1 MSSFDD
7 LFAQHVATGM
17 ARQLALAD
25 LLGERG
31 WQLDLNAGMV
41 TFGNDLRYPIQL
53 LGTES
58 HTDGTWLWA
67 WANQSAG
74 VSPHLLE
81 LAGWLREHGRIH
93 NVREFTEPALRLDRT
108 DGHRIALVASGL
120 TGRSYYRGAYQG
132 GAIFFHLE
140 NLPSRVRGAVPPERT
155 FTVLGQVLQAFAVDH
170 RTVVVSF
177 LQQQGWR
184 VDDTPGGV
192 VGRHPDNSTVRVT
205 FDHLGRV
212 SDLTGQIQPR

>member
-7 LFAQHVATGM
+7 LFAHHVATGM

-25 LLGERG
+25 LLGDRG
-31 WQLDLNAGMV
+31 WQLDLNTGTV

-58 HTDGTWLWA
+58 HGDGTWLWA
-67 WANQSAG
+67 WANTGSNIDP
-74 VSPHLLE
+74 SLLQ
-81 LAGWLREHGRIH
+81 LAGWLREHGRLEG
-93 NVREFTEPALRLDRT
+93 VRELAEPSLRLDRV
-108 DGHRIALVASGL
+108 DGHRLALVSSGL
-120 TGRSYYRGAYQG
+120 TGRPYYRGSYNG

-140 NLPSRVRGAVPPERT
+140 NLPSRVQGAVPPEKV

-184 VDDTPGGV
+184 VDDGPAGV
-192 VGRHPDNSTVRVT
+192 LGRHADGSQVRVT
-205 FDHLGRV
+205 FDHLGRI

>member
-25 LLGERG
+25 LLGDRG
-31 WQLDLNAGMV
+31 WQLDLNEGMV
-41 TFGNDLRYPIQL
+41 TFGSDLRYSVQL

-58 HTDGTWLWA
+58 HGDGTWLWA
-67 WANQSAG
+67 WANSG
-74 VSPHLLE
+74 SNIDPSLLE
-81 LAGWLREHGRIH
+81 LAGWLREHGRLH
-93 NVREFTEPALRLDRT
+93 GVRELTEPSLRLDRI

-120 TGRSYYRGAYQG
+120 TGRSYYRGTYNG

-140 NLPSRVRGAVPPERT
+140 NLPSRVQGAVPPEKT

-170 RTVVVSF
+170 RTVVGSF
-177 LQQQGWR
+177 LRQQGWR
-184 VDDTPGGV
+184 VDDGRNGFL
-192 VGRHPDNSTVRVT
+192 GRHADGSQIRVS
-205 FDHLGRV
+205 FDQLGRV
-212 SDLTGQIQPR
+212 SDMTGQIQPR

>member
-31 WQLDLNAGMV
+31 WQLDLNAGLV
-41 TFGNDLRYPIQL
+41 TFGADLRYTIQMI
-53 LGTES
+53 GTES
-58 HTDGTWLWA
+58 HSDGTWLWA
-67 WANQSAG
+67 WANTGGNIDPS
-74 VSPHLLE
+74 LLE
-81 LAGWLREHGRIH
+81 LAGWLREHGRLYG
-93 NVREFTEPALRLDRT
+93 VREFTEPSLRLDRV

-120 TGRSYYRGAYQG
+120 TGRPYYRGTYNG

-140 NLPSRVRGAVPPERT
+140 NLPARVRGAVPPEKT

-184 VDDTPGGV
+184 VDDAAHGV
-192 VGRHPDNSTVRVT
+192 IGRHGDGSQLRVT

-212 SDLTGQIQPR
+212 SDMTGQLQPR

>member
-1 MSSFDD
+1 MSTFDD

-25 LLGERG
+25 LLGDRG
-31 WQLDLNAGMV
+31 WQLDLNEGMV
-41 TFGNDLRYPIQL
+41 TFGEDLRFPVQL

-58 HTDGTWLWA
+58 HSDGTWLWA
-67 WANQSAG
+67 WANSG
-74 VSPHLLE
+74 SNLDPGLLQ
-81 LAGWLREHGRIH
+81 LAGWLREHGRLEG
-93 NVREFTEPALRLDRT
+93 VRELTEPTLRLDRI
-108 DGHRIALVASGL
+108 DGHRLSLVASGL
-120 TGRSYYRGAYQG
+120 TGRSYYRGTYPG

-155 FTVLGQVLQAFAVDH
+155 YSVLGQVLQAFAVDH
-170 RTVVVSF
+170 RKVVVAF

-184 VDDTPGGV
+184 VDDTAHGV
-192 VGRHPDNSTVRVT
+192 AGRHPDGSTLRVT

-212 SDLTGQIQPR
+212 SDMTGQIQPR